1 MRTTASIAGQ
11 LSSDLDGQVI
21 QVGAIEARERQVWG
35 NLEVAIR
42 APGGSLKNIMPPSK
56 YAAGIANL
64 AKFGVAP
71 LEPTPDERCLTSA
84 TTVVPGLASYGLF
97 LEVTIVAVIGK
108 HLIVSPG
115 FTGVRRHWDSGS
127 FFAALCAPP

>member
-11 LSSDLDGQVI
+11 LSCDLNGQAI
-21 QVGAIEARERQVWG
+21 QIGAIEARVRQVWG

-64 AKFGVAP
+64 AKVGAAP
-71 LEPTPDERCLTSA
+71 LD
-84 TTVVPGLASYGLF
+84 
-97 LEVTIVAVIGK
+97 
-108 HLIVSPG
+108 
-115 FTGVRRHWDSGS
+115 
-127 FFAALCAPP
+127 